1 MPNNELNHN
10 RTLSNLNTN
19 AKYAKNGRRWSRYGR
34 NGETYTCSAWSD
46 ARKAYNKA
54 HRRASKLQLSRYQ
67 EHAFAQQELDAEYY
81 TWEDLRTQEDEWYEQ
96 DMAWTISTHERRFNS
111 NVQRNIEESYVDE
124 AVRNWNDAYNRLG
137 GRFPY

>member
-10 RTLSNLNTN
+10 RTLSNLNTD

-34 NGETYTCSAWSD
+34 NGETHTTSAWGD

-54 HRRASKLQLSRYQ
+54 HRRASKLQLSRYHVS
-67 EHAFAQQELDAEYY
+67 EPTQQELDAEYY

-96 DMAWTISTHERRFNS
+96 DMDWAIGRDERLFNAEVRGCESHLREDQAWR
-111 NVQRNIEESYVDE
+111 D
-124 AVRNWNDAYNRLG
+124 WNKAYDRAN
-137 GRFPY
+137 

>member
-34 NGETYTCSAWSD
+34 NGETHTTSAWAD

-67 EHAFAQQELDAEYY
+67 EHAPTQQELDAEYY
-81 TWEDLRTQEDEWYEQ
+81 TWEDLRTQEDEWYER
-96 DMAWTISTHERRFNS
+96 DMDWTISRDERLFNAE
-111 NVQRNIEESYVDE
+111 VRGCESHLWEDQQW
-124 AVRNWNDAYNRLG
+124 RDWNKVYDRAN
-137 GRFPY
+137 